1 MRVDFREER
10 KWKYVLAF
18 NISSAVLEWHKA
30 GTREERIKQG
40 ICMHWKRPRAT
51 DSASSPSQQQGQ
63 QQDMELDSE
72 GITCEQG
79 DKEHTYSDQE
89 SGDDD
94 DEGEVE
100 QRDIV
105 DALETRNVLEEALEG
120 SGSGSG
126 SGESGESSQRQSMG
140 LDGVVR
146 PKMED
151 MEDSSALGNEGG
163 VWQRDV
169 DAMDVDAVRPG
180 EVEVDKAADSEAGR
194 MQPARPE
201 VVDLAGLKPDSSDP
215 VLGSQPGSGSQSSTL
230 PVPSP
235 SKSVPKSNFYAPL
248 RERIAYSDDSKL
260 FVDSDDLDLI
270 KALSDLTT
278 EDSSPPALDLDSAR
292 SLDLSDLFPD
302 LQPLGM
308 PDVAPS
314 EPKKKSD
321 KKSERD
327 DNRRVDDAG
336 YTKIAPMSKF
346 MLCKPTLLSPL
357 QPVRRWK
364 NGRWLPPE
372 EAAVTEAESSSSKIT
387 DEQLSGKSELG

>member
-18 NISSAVLEWHKA
+18 NVSTAVLDWHEA
-30 GTREERIKQG
+30 ETREERIKLG
-40 ICMHWKRPRAT
+40 ICMHWKRPRTT
-51 DSASSPSQQQGQ
+51 DSASQLRRQ
-63 QQDMELDSE
+63 QQDMEVDNE
-72 GITCEQG
+72 GVACEQG
-79 DKEHTYSDQE
+79 DKEHAYSDQE

-105 DALETRNVLEEALEG
+105 DALETRNALEEALERSG
-120 SGSGSG
+120 SRSGSG
-126 SGESGESSQRQSMG
+126 SGESGESSQRQSVG
-140 LDGVVR
+140 PDGVLR
-146 PKMED
+146 PKVED
-151 MEDSSALGNEGG
+151 VEDSSALGNEGG
-163 VWQRDV
+163 AWRDA
-169 DAMDVDAVRPG
+169 DAMDVDGVRPG
-180 EVEVDKAADSEAGR
+180 EVDGDKATDNDTGR
-194 MQPARPE
+194 MQATKTE
-201 VVDLAGLKPDSSDP
+201 VVDLVGLKPNSSDP
-215 VLGSQPGSGSQSSTL
+215 VLGSRPGSDTQSSAQ
-230 PVPSP
+230 PIPSP
-235 SKSVPKSNFYAPL
+235 SKSVPKSNLYAPL

-260 FVDSDDLDLI
+260 FVDNDDLDLV

-278 EDSSPPALDLDSAR
+278 EDSPSRTLNLESTPP
-292 SLDLSDLFPD
+292 LDLSDLFPE

-314 EPKKKSD
+314 EPKKRAD

-336 YTKIAPMSKF
+336 YTKIAPMGKF

-372 EAAVTEAESSSSKIT
+372 EAAVTEAESVSNKIT
-387 DEQLSGKSELG
+387 DEQLSGESELQ